1 MKNLLEKFP
10 RSNSIRALVLAV
22 LGATGCTYNNTYNYY
37 GESPDGGDV
46 LVDGSRDSDGSRTD
60 AGVDTT
66 RDGSLVDSGSDT
78 ADAGDTSGDAATD
91 GRDAAVDGDAGA
103 VRCRSFGFPGLRA
116 PNHVGDIVPV
126 RIWTY
131 DDVPASTYGI
141 NNVRATGSVDTSS
154 ATPFMTAPVTEAGT
168 RNITAF
174 VLDLAGRRSDCD
186 TGSYP
191 VSLTFVE

>member
-10 RSNSIRALVLAV
+10 RSNSVRALVLAV
-22 LGATGCTYNNTYNYY
+22 LGATGCTYNTYNYY

-46 LVDGSRDSDGSRTD
+46 LVDGSRAD
-60 AGVDTT
+60 ARVDTT

-78 ADAGDTSGDAATD
+78 ADAGDTGRDAATD
-91 GRDAAVDGDAGA
+91 GRDAAVDGDASV

-116 PNHVGDIVPV
+116 PVHVGDPIPV
-126 RIWTY
+126 RIWTN
-131 DDVPASTYGI
+131 DDVPATSYGI
-141 NNVRATGSVDTSS
+141 NNVRAAGSVDTSS